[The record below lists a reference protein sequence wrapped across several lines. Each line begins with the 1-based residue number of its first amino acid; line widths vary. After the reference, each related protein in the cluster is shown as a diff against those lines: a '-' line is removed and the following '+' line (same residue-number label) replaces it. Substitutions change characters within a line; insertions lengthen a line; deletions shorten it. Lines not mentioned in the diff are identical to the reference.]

1 MEQTKKFSFQ
11 YKLLAAIV
19 AIVLLILS
27 ITGVFQYYRAKALAQ
42 EVENQYIR
50 AFHDLVD
57 YARDV
62 DVLLKKSLLAT
73 DAGQMAS
80 ISSEI
85 FMQSASAKACLAQL
99 PTEND
104 HLGQTSKFLSQVGDY
119 TTYLSAKVI
128 NNGAVTDE
136 EFNNLTQLSSHA
148 TAISDGLSEL
158 QSQLYD
164 KNLSLDSVIGL
175 TAHANE
181 DGSAESEP
189 SGLYQLEKEFQ
200 DYPSLIYD
208 GPFSEHIE
216 RMEPLLLH
224 SKPELTQ
231 DRALSIARS
240 FLGAERSVGLAFAS
254 ESNGTIPTYSFSS
267 TREDGSNISL
277 AVTKQGGTVLWML
290 DSRNVTSEKIS
301 TEKAIMA
308 ASDFLRQ
315 NGFNNMKE
323 SYYEKSANTLT
334 INFAYTKNNI
344 IMYPDLVK
352 VKVALDDGSVVGF
365 ECQGYVMSHTER
377 TLPEIKISENEARDK
392 VKKHLNIKNV
402 KLAVIPLDSRRE
414 VLCYELRG
422 DFNGQNYL
430 IYINAQT
437 GNEER
442 ILLLLESEEG
452 YLTM

>member
-19 AIVLLILS
+19 AVALLILS
-27 ITGVFQYYRAKALAQ
+27 IVGIFQYYRANALAQ
-42 EVENQYIR
+42 ELENQYVR

-57 YARDV
+57 YTRDV
-62 DVLLKKSLLAT
+62 DILLKKSLLAT
-73 DAGQMAS
+73 DAEQMAS
-80 ISSEI
+80 ISSEV

-119 TTYLSAKVI
+119 TSYLSAKVI
-128 NNGAVTDE
+128 NNGIVTDE

-181 DGSAESEP
+181 DSGAESEP
-189 SGLYQLEKEFQ
+189 NGLYQLEQEFQ

-216 RMEPLLLH
+216 RMEPLMLH
-224 SKPELTQ
+224 SKPELAQ

-240 FLGAERSVGLAFAS
+240 FLGAERSGGLSFSS

-267 TREDGSNISL
+267 TREDGSNISI
-277 AVTKQGGTVLWML
+277 AVTKQGGAVLWML
-290 DSRNVTSEKIS
+290 DSRDVTSEEIS
-301 TEKAIMA
+301 TEKAIIA

-334 INFAYTKNNI
+334 INFAYTKNDI

-352 VKVALDDGSVVGF
+352 VKIALDNGSIVGF
-365 ECQGYVMSHTER
+365 ESQGYIMSHTER
-377 TLPEIKISENEARDK
+377 KLPEIKISENEARDK

-402 KLAVIPLDSRRE
+402 RLAVIPLDSRRE

-422 DFNGQNYL
+422 DFNEQNYL
-430 IYINAQT
+430 IYINAET
-437 GNEER
+437 GNEEK

>member
-1 MEQTKKFSFQ
+1 MEQTNKLSFK

-19 AIVLLILS
+19 AIALVILS
-27 ITGVFQYYRAKALAQ
+27 TVGVFQYFRAKALAQ
-42 EVENQYIR
+42 EVENQYVR

-57 YARDV
+57 YTRDV

-73 DAGQMAS
+73 DAGQMSATA
-80 ISSEI
+80 SEI
-85 FMQSASAKACLAQL
+85 FMQTAAAKACLAQL

-104 HLGQTSKFLSQVGDY
+104 HLGQTSKFLSQTGDY
-119 TTYLSAKVI
+119 TSYLSAKII
-128 NNGAVTDE
+128 NNGMVTDE
-136 EFNNLTQLSSHA
+136 EFNNLTQLSAHA
-148 TAISDGLSEL
+148 TAISDGLAEL

-181 DGSAESEP
+181 DSEENSEP
-189 SGLYQLEKEFQ
+189 GGLYQLEQNFQ

-216 RMEPLLLH
+216 QLEALMLKG
-224 SKPELTQ
+224 KPELAQ

-240 FLGAERSVGLAFAS
+240 FLGAERSGGLAFLS
-254 ESNGTIPTYSFSS
+254 DSNGTIPTYSFST
-267 TREDGSNISL
+267 TREDGSNISI
-277 AVTKQGGTVLWML
+277 AVTKQGGAVLWML
-290 DSRNVTSEKIS
+290 DSRNVASEKID
-301 TEKAIMA
+301 TEKAIML
-308 ASDFLRQ
+308 ASDFLKQ

-323 SYYEKSANTLT
+323 SYYEKAANTLT
-334 INFAYTKNNI
+334 INFAYTENNI

-352 VKVALDDGSVVGF
+352 VKVALDDGSIVGF
-365 ECQGYVMSHTER
+365 ESQGYIMSHTKR
-377 TLPEIKISENEARDK
+377 NLPEIKITENEARDK
-392 VKKHLNIKNV
+392 VKRHLNIKNV

-422 DFNGQNYL
+422 DLNGQNYL

-442 ILLLLESEEG
+442 ILLLLESDEG